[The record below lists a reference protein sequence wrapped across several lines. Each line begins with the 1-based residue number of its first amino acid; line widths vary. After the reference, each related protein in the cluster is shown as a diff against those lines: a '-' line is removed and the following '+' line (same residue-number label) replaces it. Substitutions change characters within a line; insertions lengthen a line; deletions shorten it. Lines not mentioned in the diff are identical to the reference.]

1 MERKRKEKKQEKIA
15 YFKFGD
21 SPAVTQNYDYG
32 SYGLLSAYRFSQG
45 KKNNEGLCTHISDY
59 TYVAKGS
66 LIQVQYVIGTLNR
79 SEDFEIQASRQLGKI
94 LKRKKLLTLYRSQC

>member
-1 MERKRKEKKQEKIA
+1 MERKRKEKKQEKIG

-45 KKNNEGLCTHISDY
+45 KKIMKDF
-59 TYVAKGS
+59 A
-66 LIQVQYVIGTLNR
+66 LILVI
-79 SEDFEIQASRQLGKI
+79 IHM
-94 LKRKKLLTLYRSQC
+94 